1 MRQNDQPGDDRHDL
15 EQRADLGEAQLDSS
29 DHAASMIPETPEIL
43 LSPAHQKD
51 LEHAFVMLERQN
63 FAAWLADYAG
73 QPIERVLGMMPK
85 QASAGL
91 NRAIEAAML
100 RCLEVAVSSSGPAK
114 RSPSGHISSLL
125 VGINGGI
132 SGFFGFAA
140 LPIEL
145 PVTTMLMLRAIADT
159 ARHQGEDL
167 SQLEARLACVE
178 VFALGAR
185 GSGKRLDMG
194 YFASRALLGKLAGE
208 ASVYLA
214 ERGLA
219 RASAPAVGRLLGEIA
234 SRFGVVIS
242 ERFAASA
249 LPVLGA
255 VGGATVNF
263 VFMNHFQ
270 RVAHGHFTIR
280 RLERV
285 YGPVTVRRHYE
296 ALSSQYSRGGT

>member
-15 EQRADLGEAQLDSS
+15 LQRADSGDAQLDSS
-29 DHAASMIPETPEIL
+29 DLPDETESP
-43 LSPAHQKD
+43 LSPAHRKD
-51 LEHAFVMLERQN
+51 LEQAFVMLERQN

-73 QPIERVLGMMPK
+73 QPIERVLNMMPEK
-85 QASAGL
+85 ANAGF

-100 RCLEVAVSSSGPAK
+100 RCLELAVSSSEPAVK
-114 RSPSGHISSLL
+114 RPPSRHISSLL

-185 GSGKRLDMG
+185 GSGKRMDMG

-219 RASAPAVGRLLGEIA
+219 RASAPAVGRLLAEIA

-296 ALSSQYSRGGT
+296 TLSSQHSRGGT